1 MSYRVTNSMMQ
12 TLMLNDM
19 HNNLNKLIDI
29 QQQLSTQRK
38 YSAASENPNAVTKG
52 MGLDTSLTEGL
63 QYISNLKDAQSWL
76 KFTDDALGQMNDIFQ
91 RVRELAIQA
100 GNGAYEGVDLE
111 AIAVELTQLKEAI
124 RNLANSTIGQEFLFA
139 GLKTN
144 EVPFG
149 LGANGE
155 VVYNGNDYEVF
166 WEFSRQMLGQVSLT
180 GRDVFP
186 LDETSNYLKGIEVP
200 LDFSWTGR
208 SEILE
213 FKVGWQTV
221 KVRIPERWTDEITN
235 GLTNSEDYNRYR
247 DPGEALEGYS
257 LDEIAALINNST
269 EMGDVS
275 KLLKATVVKDPD
287 TGTQYLQIQSLTG
300 EAVQLTS
307 WQDEDAN
314 PIAEGIMGAAYGPT
328 GRVAAADGELTFR
341 FSGNSVYSVE
351 VKQGESLEDIAKKIN
366 DLPDGKM
373 WASYK
378 TDGTSE
384 WISIASRETGASFML
399 ESTGGATALFAP
411 QQATAYSS
419 IYQNQN
425 IMQTSAYDAA
435 FPYTSIAP
443 GTLTI
448 NQGNDAYTIDFPAG
462 STLTDIENMINALGV
477 TGLSAQINADGA
489 LEILS
494 TEGAFDIVATGGL
507 TALFSKGVAMSSSSA
522 KNSSGKYT
530 LETGKLSESFALN
543 GDGSLS
549 FSYNGKEYWVD
560 LAGCVTLQDA
570 ADALNTA
577 LGSVIPGFS
586 ASVKT
591 GLSDDGTTQSQW
603 LSIETTDKAFSLSGY
618 GEGAAVIATYTTGSE
633 AIKMNKD
640 HTHIG
645 FAAMMGMETA
655 LKSTE
660 FALGAVLGDTTAPGD
675 ALHIVFTNGSNTG
688 EVFINDSANL
698 TLEELAK
705 RINSVC
711 GSWLQAVVE
720 TDEPD
725 GSSPSSDPLHNSGSN
740 NEDAT
745 QRLVLRTLDGSPFA
759 VYDGPGKTVK
769 GVSYPA
775 GEYAQMLGIST
786 VEVGNSTLAGGV
798 VTYPTDATG
807 VFDENIPALLDVKV
821 GDRTFQVKVCK
832 NNCGTAEKVA
842 AAIVKQV
849 NEQYGG
855 TLLAWSGNNIDQT
868 NPDAGTF
875 VLYAVTG
882 EPLRITD
889 KGYGDPR
896 FSEYTGGVAMQ
907 LGIASGI
914 TSDPVSNTQTVSS
927 SGTIRISTPGR
938 TIDIPVLAG
947 ESLLEIANRIRDYAG
962 SWLDVSF
969 TDDCM
974 GGAGGTSRMSISA
987 KDGSA
992 VTVFDINGDTA
1003 SDFGFD
1009 TGLVGTTDLIGWQ
1022 PVAGDTL
1029 TISVNGAEHTID
1041 LWDSEGVPPGP
1052 VLWSAEELA
1061 DMINTRFQGQD
1072 VVAEVLVTRDA
1083 AGNITGKRLAIS
1095 SPKGYTFTVDGTG
1108 TIPGSIG
1115 FAAGAESP
1123 THGGSGP
1130 YNQNVTARTG
1140 NNQKQIDLFG
1150 VMDNLISTVEG
1161 GNVDGI
1167 TDVMLG
1173 QLDNWMNTLL
1183 KNRALA
1189 GALINRYSITEN
1201 RLTTNNTGYEEIR
1214 TNTVGIDLAEVI
1226 TQYEMASNVY
1236 SASLAVI
1243 ARIIQPSL
1251 LDFLR

>member
-12 TLMLNDM
+12 MLMLNDM
-19 HNNLNKLIDI
+19 HSNLSKMIDI

-38 YSAASENPNAVTKG
+38 YNAASDNPNAVTKG

-63 QYISNLKDAQSWL
+63 QYISNLRDAQSWL

-91 RVRELAIQA
+91 RVRELALQA

-111 AIAVELTQLKEAI
+111 AIGVELKQLQEAL
-124 RNLANSTIGQEFLFA
+124 RNLGNSAIGQEFLFA
-139 GLKTN
+139 GLKTSDI
-144 EVPFG
+144 PFG

-155 VVYNGNDYEVF
+155 VTYNGNDYEIF
-166 WEFSRQMLGQVSLT
+166 WEFSRQMMGQVSLT

-186 LDETSNYLKGIEVP
+186 LDETTNYLKGVEVP
-200 LDFSWTGR
+200 LDFLWTGR

-221 KVRIPERWTDEITN
+221 KVRIPERWTDEILN
-235 GLTNSEDYNRYR
+235 GLSDSTDYNRFR
-247 DPGEALEGYS
+247 DLGEGLEGYS

-275 KLLKATVVKDPD
+275 KLLKATVVKDAN

-300 EAVQLTS
+300 ESVQLTS
-307 WQDEDAN
+307 WQDEDAKA
-314 PIAEGIMGAAYGPT
+314 IAEGLMGAAYGSV
-328 GRVAAADGELTFR
+328 GRTASADGALNFR
-341 FSGNSVYSVE
+341 FSDNSVYSVQ
-351 VKQGESLEDIAKKIN
+351 VGQGESLEDIAKKIN
-366 DLPDGKM
+366 ELPQGKM

-384 WISIASRETGASFML
+384 WIVIASRAAGDYFTL
-399 ESTGGATALFAP
+399 DTTGGAASLFAP
-411 QQATAYSS
+411 QQATAASS
-419 IYQNQN
+419 VLQGQSVLRTN
-425 IMQTSAYDAA
+425 AYDSSL
-435 FPYTSIAP
+435 PYESIAS

-448 NQGNDAYTIDFPAG
+448 NQGNNTYTIDVFAG
-462 STLTDIENMINALGV
+462 NTLLNIAGAINALGV
-477 TGLSAQINADGA
+477 TGLSAQISADGA
-489 LEILS
+489 LEIVS
-494 TEGAFDIVATGGL
+494 SEGGFDIVATGGL
-507 TALFSKGVAMSSSSA
+507 TPLFSKGVTMSSGTVQ
-522 KNSSGKYT
+522 NSSGKYT
-530 LETGKLSESFALN
+530 LETAELSENFTLN
-543 GDGSLS
+543 GDGALS
-549 FSYNGKEYWVD
+549 FTYDGVEYWID
-560 LAGCVTLQDA
+560 LTGSTTLEDVA
-570 ADALNTA
+570 NAMNAA
-577 LGSVIPGFS
+577 LGSVIPGFL
-586 ASVKT
+586 AAVKS
-591 GLSDDGTTQSQW
+591 GLGSDGSTQSQW
-603 LSIETTDKAFSLSGY
+603 LSIETTGKAFSLSGY
-618 GEGAAVIATYTTGSE
+618 GEGAAVLAKYTTGSE
-633 AIKMNKD
+633 SVYMNKD

-660 FALGAVLGDTTAPGD
+660 RALGAVLGDTTLAD
-675 ALHIVFTNGSNTG
+675 NALHLVFTNGSKTG
-688 EVFINDSANL
+688 EVFINDSENL

-725 GSSPSSDPLHNSGSN
+725 GSNPFADPLGNSGSN
-740 NEDAT
+740 KEDAT

-769 GVSYPA
+769 GVEYVA
-775 GEYAQMLGIST
+775 GKYAETLGIST
-786 VEVGNSTLAGGV
+786 VLSGSSAPAGAV
-798 VTYPTDATG
+798 MYPTDPSG

-855 TLLAWSGNNIDQT
+855 TLLAWSGNNIDQA
-868 NPDAGTF
+868 NPDTETF

-882 EPLRITD
+882 EPLRVTD

-896 FSEYTGGVAMQ
+896 FSEYTGGVAIQ

-914 TSDPVSNTQTVSS
+914 TSEPVSNAQTALS

-938 TIDIPVLAG
+938 EIDVPVLAG

-962 SWLDVSF
+962 SWLDVSYS
-969 TDDCM
+969 DDLM
-974 GGAGGTSRMSISA
+974 GGAGGTARMSISA

-992 VTVFDINGDTA
+992 VTVFDINGGA
-1003 SDFGFD
+1003 AAEFGFD
-1009 TGLVGTTDLIGWQ
+1009 TGLVGTANLMGWQ
-1022 PVAGDTL
+1022 PSAGDTL

-1041 LWDSEGVPPGP
+1041 LWDSVGTPPGP
-1052 VLWSAEELA
+1052 VIWSAEDLA

-1083 AGNITGKRLAIS
+1083 AGNITNKRLALS
-1095 SPKGYTFTVDGTG
+1095 SPKGYTFSIDGTG
-1108 TIPGSIG
+1108 SIPASLGIG
-1115 FAAGAESP
+1115 TTSP
-1123 THGGSGP
+1123 VHGGGGP

-1140 NNQKQIDLFG
+1140 NNQKKTDFFG
-1150 VMDNLISTVEG
+1150 VMDNLINTVEG

-1167 TDVMLG
+1167 SDVLLG

-1183 KNRALA
+1183 KNRALT
-1189 GALINRYSITEN
+1189 GALINRYSITES

-1226 TQYEMASNVY
+1226 TQYEMASGVY
-1236 SASLAVI
+1236 SASLAAI